1 MALNRRNITIIDGYN
16 VINAWPNLSDISKTS
31 LESARENLIDE
42 LAEYKSMSGEEII
55 IVFDAYN
62 LDRPKETI
70 SEKFGMKI
78 VFTKRYQTADTY
90 IEKQILKI
98 SQKHNLKVVTD
109 DGQIQI
115 FASNKGAARMT
126 STELKAEIFN
136 NRRKINRRKKQ
147 DFNRNFDSFPLS
159 KEMIE
164 KIDQI
169 KINLEK
175 N

>member
-98 SQKHNLKVVTD
+98 SQKHNLQVVTD

-115 FASNKGAARMT
+115 LASNKGAARMT

-169 KINLEK
+169 KNNLEK

>member
-16 VINAWPNLSDISKTS
+16 VINAWSNLSDISKTS
-31 LESARENLIDE
+31 LESAREKLIDE

-115 FASNKGAARMT
+115 LASNKGAARMT

-169 KINLEK
+169 KNNLEK

>member
-115 FASNKGAARMT
+115 LASNKGAARMT

-169 KINLEK
+169 KEDLDK
-175 N
+175 

>member
-16 VINAWPNLSDISKTS
+16 VINAWPNLSDISKSS
-31 LESARENLIDE
+31 LESAREKLIDE

-78 VFTKRYQTADTY
+78 VYTKRFQTADTY

-115 FASNKGAARMT
+115 LASNKGAVRMT
-126 STELKAEIFN
+126 STELKSEIYN
-136 NRRKINRRKKQ
+136 NRRRINRRKKQ

-169 KINLEK
+169 KNNLDK
-175 N
+175 K

>member
-115 FASNKGAARMT
+115 LASNKGAARMT
-126 STELKAEIFN
+126 SSELKAEIYN

-169 KINLEK
+169 KNNLEK

>member
-115 FASNKGAARMT
+115 LASNKGAARMT

-169 KINLEK
+169 KNSLD
-175 N
+175 

>member
-16 VINAWPNLSDISKTS
+16 VINSWPNLSDISRTS
-31 LESARENLIDE
+31 LETAREKLIDE
-42 LAEYKSMSGEEII
+42 LAEYKSMSGEELV

-70 SEKFGMKI
+70 SERFGMKI
-78 VFTKRYQTADTY
+78 VYTKRFQTADTY

-98 SQKHNLKVVTD
+98 GRKHNLKVVTD
-109 DGQIQI
+109 DGQIQVL
-115 FASNKGAARMT
+115 ASNKGATRMT

-136 NRRKINRRKKQ
+136 NKRKINRKKKQ
-147 DFNRNFDSFPLS
+147 DFNRNFNSFPLS
-159 KEMIE
+159 KEMME

-169 KINLEK
+169 KEDLDK
-175 N
+175 

>member
-1 MALNRRNITIIDGYN
+1 MALIRRNITIIDGYN
-16 VINAWPNLSDISKTS
+16 VINSWPNLSDISKTS
-31 LESARENLIDE
+31 LETAREKLIDE
-42 LAEYKSMSGEEII
+42 LAEYKSMSGEELV

-78 VFTKRYQTADTY
+78 VYTKRFQTADTY

-98 SQKHNLKVVTD
+98 GRKHNLKIVTD
-109 DGQIQI
+109 DGQIQVL
-115 FASNKGAARMT
+115 ASNKGATRMT

-136 NRRKINRRKKQ
+136 NKRKINRKKKQ
-147 DFNRNFDSFPLS
+147 DFNRNFNSFPLS
-159 KEMIE
+159 KEMME

-169 KINLEK
+169 KEDLDK
-175 N
+175 

>member
-42 LAEYKSMSGEEII
+42 LAEYKSMSGEEVI

-78 VFTKRYQTADTY
+78 VFTRRYQTADTY

-115 FASNKGAARMT
+115 LASNKGAARMT

-169 KINLEK
+169 KNNLEK

>member
-16 VINAWPNLSDISKTS
+16 VINAWPNLSDISKSS
-31 LESARENLIDE
+31 LESAREKLIDE

-78 VFTKRYQTADTY
+78 VYTKRFQTADTY
-90 IEKQILKI
+90 IEKLILKI

-115 FASNKGAARMT
+115 LASNKGAVRMT
-126 STELKAEIFN
+126 STELKSEIYN

-169 KINLEK
+169 KNNLDK
-175 N
+175 K

>member
-1 MALNRRNITIIDGYN
+1 
-16 VINAWPNLSDISKTS
+16 
-31 LESARENLIDE
+31 
-42 LAEYKSMSGEEII
+42 MSGEEII

-115 FASNKGAARMT
+115 LASNKGATRMT

-169 KINLEK
+169 KNSLEK

>member
-115 FASNKGAARMT
+115 LASNKGAARMT

-169 KINLEK
+169 KNSLE
-175 N
+175 

>member
-1 MALNRRNITIIDGYN
+1 MALIRRNITIIDGYN
-16 VINAWPNLSDISKTS
+16 VINSWPNLSDISRTS
-31 LESARENLIDE
+31 LETAREKLIDE
-42 LAEYKSMSGEEII
+42 LAEYKSMSGEELV

-78 VFTKRYQTADTY
+78 VYTKRFQTADTY

-98 SQKHNLKVVTD
+98 GRKHNLKIVTD
-109 DGQIQI
+109 DGQIQVL
-115 FASNKGAARMT
+115 ASNKGATRMT

-136 NRRKINRRKKQ
+136 NKRKINRKKKQ
-147 DFNRNFDSFPLS
+147 DFNRNFNSFPLS
-159 KEMIE
+159 KEMME

-169 KINLEK
+169 KEDLDK
-175 N
+175 

>member
-42 LAEYKSMSGEEII
+42 LAEYKSMSGEEVI

-78 VFTKRYQTADTY
+78 VFTRRYQTADTY

-115 FASNKGAARMT
+115 LASNKGAARMT

-169 KINLEK
+169 KNSLEK